1 MDVLEA
7 LDETRRATN
16 VLEHP
21 FYLRWSAGELSARE
35 LARYAGEYR
44 HAVVA
49 LAETSAL
56 AAREAPAVH
65 TDELSAHAREEA
77 AHVALW
83 DAFARAAEARLGR
96 VGNDQNDCLARVRAR
111 EATPADNDQEPLD
124 TDQNDFLAHARAR
137 EAMPADN
144 LSSPEAPAP
153 APRPETRECVAAWT
167 AGDDLLERLAVLYA
181 IEAAQP
187 EISRTKLEGLAVHYG
202 YADEDRAT
210 EYFTV
215 HESLD
220 REHAREAGALIED
233 LLGELDGVAR
243 DETAERMLA
252 RARAALEGN
261 WRLLD
266 GVQEPEREPVAAP
279 AA

>member
-44 HAVVA
+44 HAVAA

-56 AAREAPAVH
+56 AAREAPAGH
-65 TDELSAHAREEA
+65 IDELSAHAREEA

-83 DAFARAAEARLGR
+83 DAFARAAEARVGR
-96 VGNDQNDCLARVRAR
+96 RGYDQNDLLSRAHTR
-111 EATPADNDQEPLD
+111 EEAPADGNQELTD
-124 TDQNDFLAHARAR
+124 SDQNDLLARAR
-137 EAMPADN
+137 ARKGTSADN

-181 IEAAQP
+181 IEAGQP
-187 EISRTKLEGLAVHYG
+187 EISRTKLEGLAAYYG
-202 YADEDRAT
+202 YADEDQAT

-233 LLGELDGVAR
+233 LLAQLDGAAR
-243 DETAERMLA
+243 DGTAKRMLA

-266 GVQEPEREPVAAP
+266 GVQEPEREPAP
-279 AA
+279 AAR